1 MTTSDRSAAAD
12 TRLTAPTPPGGAA
25 RRTWRTVAVV
35 AVVLVIL
42 AAIAYNA
49 SRGADAARIANP
61 AVHGAPRPVRYLF
74 GWTHW
79 LGLMQIGTVLAML
92 QLIAVVTF
100 FWRRYPRHPIL
111 LMVIA
116 ATAIVWLDP
125 VMNWAPYAAYNPQ
138 LWHWPVNWPL
148 VSLSPTVEPFVV
160 VG

>member
-61 AVHGAPRPVRYLF
+61 AAHGAPRPVRYRF
-74 GWTHW
+74 GSTHW
-79 LGLMQIGTVLAML
+79 RGRMPIWAGLAML
-92 QLIAVVTF
+92 QRT
-100 FWRRYPRHPIL
+100 RPG
-111 LMVIA
+111 
-116 ATAIVWLDP
+116 
-125 VMNWAPYAAYNPQ
+125 
-138 LWHWPVNWPL
+138 
-148 VSLSPTVEPFVV
+148 TVF
-160 VG
+160 